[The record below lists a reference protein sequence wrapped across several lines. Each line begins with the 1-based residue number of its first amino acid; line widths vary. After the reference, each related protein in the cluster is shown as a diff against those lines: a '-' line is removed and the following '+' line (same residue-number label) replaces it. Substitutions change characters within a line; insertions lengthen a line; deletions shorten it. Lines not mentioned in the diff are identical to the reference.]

1 VEVPLTR
8 SPFPLL
14 ILALL
19 SLGLAKGGVPRRRA
33 EPHDW
38 LQFASPVLE
47 GRGGQ
52 RNPISASNASRLATL
67 WRVPLAE
74 QSDGAPVYVS
84 NILTKRGFI
93 DLLITSTTR
102 GRVIALDADRG
113 TLVWQT
119 TPPAGPR
126 WTTSSPAVD
135 PNKQFVF
142 AYGLDGY
149 VHKYAIENG
158 KEIIGHGWPE
168 LITLKGDVEKGS
180 SNIAIAT
187 AQNGSTYLY
196 MTTAAYPD
204 PGDEGDYQG
213 HLVTIDIETG
223 RQNVFNALCSDR
235 PIHFR
240 DTGDKFD
247 CADLQ
252 AGIWARVGATY
263 DPVTDRIFV
272 TTGNGGFN
280 AHTGGF
286 NWGSSVVALRPD
298 GSTDDGTP
306 LDSYTPTDYQRI
318 NDEDLDL
325 SSSGIVPLPTL
336 PSSPFS
342 RLGVQAG
349 KDWRI
354 RLLNLEDLSGTGRP
368 RAVGGELQLLQVWQG
383 GEVKSQPAAW
393 FDPATR
399 KTWVFVANREGISA
413 LQLAARADDSP
424 HLTQKWLTLTD
435 GGTTPI
441 VANGVLFAASPHNI
455 VALKPT
461 TGAVLWR
468 DTTIGDIHWQSPIV
482 VNGTLFIA
490 DNGGYMSAYSING
503 Q

>member
-1 VEVPLTR
+1 MRR
-8 SPFPLL
+8 SSFPILV
-14 ILALL
+14 LALL
-19 SLGLAKGGVPRRRA
+19 SLGLSSRGVRRHHA
-33 EPHDW
+33 ERHDW
-38 LQFASPVLE
+38 LQFDSPALE

-52 RNPISASNASRLATL
+52 RNAISARNVSRLTML
-67 WRVPLAE
+67 WRVAIAE

-84 NILTKRGFI
+84 NVVTQRGVI
-93 DLLITSTTR
+93 NLLISSTTK
-102 GRVIALDADRG
+102 GRVIALDADHG

-119 TPPAGPR
+119 PPPAGPR

-135 PNKQFVF
+135 PKRQFVF

-158 KEIIGHGWPE
+158 KEAIGDGWPE

-180 SNIAIAT
+180 SNIAVAT

-196 MTTAAYPD
+196 MPTSAYPD
-204 PGDEGDYQG
+204 PGDDGDYQG
-213 HLVTIDIETG
+213 HLVTIDLDTG

-240 DTGDKFD
+240 SSRDKFD

-263 DPVTDRIFV
+263 DPVTDRVFV

-280 AHTGGF
+280 ANTGGF

-298 GSTDDGTP
+298 GSTDGGTP
-306 LDSYTPTDYQRI
+306 IDSYTPTDYQRI

-336 PSSPFS
+336 PGSHFT

-354 RLLNLEDLSGTGRP
+354 RLLNLENLSGTGGP
-368 RAVGGELQLLQVWQG
+368 RAVGGELQLLGVWQG

-393 FDPATR
+393 FDSATG
-399 KTWVFVANREGISA
+399 KTWVFVANREGISG
-413 LQLAARADDSP
+413 LQLAAKADDSP
-424 HLTQKWLTLTD
+424 HLVEKWLTLSD

-441 VANGVLFAASPHNI
+441 VANGVLYVTSPHNI

-482 VNGTLFIA
+482 VNGMLFIA
-490 DNGGYMSAYSING
+490 DTGGYVSAYSISG